1 MQHLGKMGSYWQH
14 KRLGLAD
21 NFRAHFEPSE
31 QIVNQ
36 LLNLFL
42 WNKSQVVPLERTVHL
57 NKSRKQAY
65 ELYPHSISAIPSLE
79 VQSKYAVT
87 LTGCAG

>member
-1 MQHLGKMGSYWQH
+1 MQHHGKMGSYWQH
-14 KRLGLAD
+14 KRPGLAD

-42 WNKSQVVPLERTVHL
+42 RNKSQFVPLERTVHL

-65 ELYPHSISAIPSLE
+65 ELYPHSISAIPSPE

-87 LTGCAG
+87 LTGYAG